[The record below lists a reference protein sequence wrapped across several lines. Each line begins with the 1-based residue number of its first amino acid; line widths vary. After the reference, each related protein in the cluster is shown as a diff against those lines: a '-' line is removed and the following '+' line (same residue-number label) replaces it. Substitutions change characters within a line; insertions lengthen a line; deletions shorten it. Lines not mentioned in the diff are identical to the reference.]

1 MSTTIC
7 RICDKPATMFYIN
20 PRDFVGNAYMAR
32 CYMARCG
39 ECMARISQINHGARI
54 EIKYITEQEYLAA
67 KLAEDL

>member
-7 RICDKPATMFYIN
+7 RICDKRATMFYI
-20 PRDFVGNAYMAR
+20 FVGNA
-32 CYMARCG
+32 YMARCG

>member
-20 PRDFVGNAYMAR
+20 PRDFVGNA
-32 CYMARCG
+32 YMARCG